1 MWLQNKKTNTWIN
14 IDEALRIFRDGQ
26 NGWTVVSRDG
36 VKTQITD
43 DEYNQSLRTLN
54 PEEWWKMHPDGN
66 PKKKAFDVEGAIK
79 SIMKSLKVKEKDND
93 DDSKE

>member
-43 DEYNQSLRTLN
+43 DEYEQSLRTLN
-54 PEEWWKMHPDGN
+54 PEEWWKKHPDGDN
-66 PKKKAFDVEGAIK
+66 KKKAFDHEGALK
-79 SIMKSLKVKEKDND
+79 AIMEALKVKIKDNND
-93 DDSKE
+93 DEKE